1 MASLNGRAL
10 VRSERGAELIEMAL
24 VTPVL
29 LLLVM
34 GIVDFGF
41 LFQRWVVLT
50 NAAAEGA
57 RVATLPGYTA
67 VDAQNRVQA
76 YATNGGVTG
85 VVTAVAVPVALP
97 GAGGGT
103 WPGMQVTVTHVY
115 NLQYITPI
123 IALVGG
129 SSASNI
135 TLRARSTMRSQIAA
149 GAP

>member
-1 MASLNGRAL
+1 MASLTRARL
-10 VRSERGAELIEMAL
+10 LRSEHGAELIEMAI
-24 VTPVL
+24 VTPLL
-29 LLLVM
+29 LLLVF

-41 LFQRWVVLT
+41 LFQRYVVLT
-50 NAAAEGA
+50 NAAVEGA

-67 VDAQNRVQA
+67 ADAQARVQA
-76 YATNGGVTG
+76 YATNGGVVG
-85 VVTAVAVPVALP
+85 PVTAVAVPVPLP

-129 SSASNI
+129 SSAGSI
-135 TLRARSTMRSQIAA
+135 TLTARSTMRSQV
-149 GAP
+149 GS